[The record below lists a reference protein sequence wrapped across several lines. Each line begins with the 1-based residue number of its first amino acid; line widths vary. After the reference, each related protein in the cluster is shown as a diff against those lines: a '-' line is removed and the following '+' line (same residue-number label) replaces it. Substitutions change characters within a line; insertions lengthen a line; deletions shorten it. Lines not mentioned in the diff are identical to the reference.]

1 MEEKSFAISVR
12 IEHRAM
18 GRAKSA
24 RHHDLRTGHIPD
36 YVDQERISNNS
47 TIIEP
52 APPSALRRVCLAHR
66 ANRTTQRAMRSDAAV
81 ASCFIITFGKAAQ
94 PIFEALPK
102 AQQNAAYEAVAKA
115 VASLLGSEVTGLV
128 AHRDE
133 TAPHAHGQM
142 PAYRPDGRPL
152 SKVLTPSMAKQVQDV
167 AAQAIADFAPMI
179 VRGKSKTQRIADG
192 EPRSKTIHR
201 SVQQLHSDLP
211 KEISEKAAEVEKLQ
225 TRITKMRAKEKL
237 TEANVRTLAT
247 YERWLSEKLVQMEEK
262 QLTLA
267 GRARAVHAQQAEQ
280 AAREIALKEREAAV
294 AIQEQE
300 ATAQIDGIK
309 AAVRAVREGKVM
321 RGGNGRPKITDA
333 ALAALLRPVWRSI
346 GPLVMALADMR
357 DEMAAG
363 LLRFRDLFRRNEL
376 QPEIIEDGKDLLDG
390 MDP

>member
-1 MEEKSFAISVR
+1 
-12 IEHRAM
+12 M